1 MARDYLIAVGGT
13 GARCLDAAVYLAAAG
28 LQRRAL
34 HVLIVDPDQNNGN
47 SVRARQVMT
56 DYHAINVAEQP
67 PRPQTASFLG
77 MGSTRLPDPSLFVA
91 AINRASGR
99 GNAQQQVFWHNPNT
113 AERKFKQVIDYQAQ
127 ASVLQEF
134 LDLFYESGDL
144 EMVLDV
150 GYRGR
155 TNVGAVALKQ
165 DMEGTAAIE
174 NSGLREFLANL
185 NEDLQ
190 AGEARVFVMGSVFG
204 GTGAAGLPT
213 IPRLIDSL
221 PEDIRVI
228 SRANRERIRYGCA
241 MLTPYFS
248 FPQSEGGD
256 EGPGTDSARHAVA
269 TQAAL
274 MHYAHVPPG
283 YQHVYFIG
291 APVRPHT
298 NRHNVI
304 GGQQQFNAPHYAEL
318 IAGLAAWDF
327 FQLGEVSPDD
337 KRLHFADTLQ
347 QGQEQGVNWRT
358 LPVHPDAAFRR
369 EEVKQR
375 MVAFTTFL
383 YFYKNYL
390 YHDFVNHRAYKTTDW
405 YRNNFGDLT
414 LDDQGTQLRHL
425 YDFALIYLDWLR
437 QFGETGGQASLQ
449 LFNWPALQAEGK
461 ELCSPYLGNM
471 MYPGTANPKHANDG
485 YDLIQKNLNGLKL
498 KQPGTTS
505 ATGLF
510 VYLLYHA
517 VEEFCRDNYAW

>member
-13 GARCLDAAVYLAAAG
+13 GARCLEAVVYLTAAG
-28 LQRRAL
+28 LLKKSL

-47 SVRARQVMT
+47 SVRARQIMS
-56 DYHAINVAEQP
+56 DYHALHLAQQP

-77 MGSTRLPDPSLFVA
+77 MGSTKLPDPVLFQV
-91 AINRASGR
+91 AINRASSQ
-99 GNAQQQVFWHNPNT
+99 GNAQQQIFWHNPNA
-113 AERKFKQVIDYQAQ
+113 AERKFKHVIDYQAQ
-127 ASVLQEF
+127 PAALQDF
-134 LDLFYESGDL
+134 LNLFYEQNDL

-165 DMEGTAAIE
+165 DMEGTAIIE
-174 NSGLREFLANL
+174 NSGLREFLVSL

-190 AGEARVFVMGSVFG
+190 AGETKVYVMGSVFG

-213 IPRLIDSL
+213 IPNLINNL
-221 PEDIRVI
+221 PEEIRVI
-228 SRANRERIRYGCA
+228 AQVNRERIRYGCA
-241 MLTPYFS
+241 MVTPYFS
-248 FPQSEGGD
+248 FPQGEGD
-256 EGPGTDSARHAVA
+256 ERGPGTDSARHIVA

-291 APVRPHT
+291 APGRPHT
-298 NRHNVI
+298 NKHNVI

-318 IAGLAAWDF
+318 TAALAAWDF
-327 FQLGEVSPDD
+327 FMLEQIAPDD

-347 QGQEQGVNWRT
+347 QGQDQGVNWRT
-358 LPVHPDAAFRR
+358 LPVHPDEATRR
-369 EEVKQR
+369 ELVKQR
-375 MVAFTTFL
+375 MVTFTTFL
-383 YFYKNYL
+383 YFYKNFL
-390 YHDFVNHRAYKTTDW
+390 YHDFVNHRAYKKTDW
-405 YRNNFGDLT
+405 YKNNFRDLT

-425 YDFALIYLDWLR
+425 YDFSLAYLNWLH
-437 QFGETGGQASLQ
+437 QVGETGSQANPY
-449 LFNWPALQAEGK
+449 LFNWPALLAEGK
-461 ELCSPYLGNM
+461 ELCSPYLGNL
-471 MYPGTANPKHANDG
+471 MYPGTVAPKHMNDG

-510 VYLLYHA
+510 IYLLYYA
-517 VEEFCRDNYAW
+517 VEEFCRENYSW